1 MNMNYLTIAE
11 EKIPNTQVLIN
22 LISYRTRQLN
32 NGARPMVKRDH
43 AEMDNHDIVLKMKE
57 KTKQKSFDSIAL
69 LLFEQAL
76 IQEGAKLEDTSG
88 FVARLNK
95 VISETL

>member
-1 MNMNYLTIAE
+1 
-11 EKIPNTQVLIN
+11 
-22 LISYRTRQLN
+22 
-32 NGARPMVKRDH
+32 
-43 AEMDNHDIVLKMKE
+43 MDNLFKSIRNMVISE

-76 IQEGAKLEDTSG
+76 IQEGVKLEDTSG
-88 FVARLNK
+88 FVTRLNK

>member
-32 NGARPMVKRDH
+32 NGARPMVNRDH
-43 AEMDNHDIVLKMKE
+43 AEMDNHDIVLKEIAEGHLTAESNIKE
-57 KTKQKSFDSIAL
+57 KVKEKNDLDFDASI
-69 LLFEQAL
+69 L
-76 IQEGAKLEDTSG
+76 I
-88 FVARLNK
+88 
-95 VISETL
+95 

>member
-32 NGARPMVKRDH
+32 NGARPMVKRDL
-43 AEMDNHDIVLKMKE
+43 AEMDNHDIVLKEIAEGFLTAESNIKE
-57 KTKQKSFDSIAL
+57 KVEENNDLDFDASI
-69 LLFEQAL
+69 L
-76 IQEGAKLEDTSG
+76 I
-88 FVARLNK
+88 
-95 VISETL
+95 

>member
-43 AEMDNHDIVLKMKE
+43 AEMDNHDIVLKE
-57 KTKQKSFDSIAL
+57 ID
-69 LLFEQAL
+69 
-76 IQEGAKLEDTSG
+76 DTSKLLRWYYRAKDQIRIDVG
-88 FVARLNK
+88 VMLLMLEYAQL
-95 VISETL
+95 S